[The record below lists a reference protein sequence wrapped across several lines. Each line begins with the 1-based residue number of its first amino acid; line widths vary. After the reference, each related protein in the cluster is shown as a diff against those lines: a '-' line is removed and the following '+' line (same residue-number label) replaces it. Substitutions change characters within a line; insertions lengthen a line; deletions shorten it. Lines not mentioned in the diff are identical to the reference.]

1 MLGSLFLLTA
11 VSATSAAG
19 SSVQPVVD
27 VLARTL
33 GEHAAAQFEL
43 ILAGPSL
50 CADGAPDCF
59 ALSDAA
65 PSVDGGGGGGSS
77 SSSSSN
83 KTVRIVGSTLSALS
97 AGAGVYLKRH
107 CNASLTWAKTGGL
120 LGGMA
125 TAAAAAS
132 APLPSVGRPASAPPL
147 LVSKASRW
155 TYYMNVVDFSYR

>member
-1 MLGSLFLLTA
+1 MLGGLFLLTA

-77 SSSSSN
+77 N

-125 TAAAAAS
+125 TAAAAAAS
-132 APLPSVGRPASAPPL
+132 APLPPVGRPASAPPL

>member
-65 PSVDGGGGGGSS
+65 PSVGGGGSS
-77 SSSSSN
+77 SSSNNN

-125 TAAAAAS
+125 AAAAAAS
-132 APLPSVGRPASAPPL
+132 APLPPVGRPASAPPL